1 MAVAAVRPNWIGI
14 AAWLVFI
21 VAAAVTVTAGDWR
34 TGTPGLVVALA
45 AWLVVDR
52 QRVRRGD

>member
-1 MAVAAVRPNWIGI
+1 MRPNWIGI